1 MGADLGVVEAVES
14 EREMIQVAA
23 PGSRRCAAHRAELAR
38 DGDKIDQGV
47 TGAKLIE
54 ADLRLLALIGAAENL
69 LVEAAHPVEVDDAQH
84 DTVEAMQRKG
94 RRIHERLLLVSATR
108 SPARRGPSSR
118 RGRGRRDRKSTRLNS
133 SQ

>member
-47 TGAKLIE
+47 TGAKLIA

-69 LVEAAHPVEVDDAQH
+69 LVEAAHPVEVDDAPH
-84 DTVEAMQRKG
+84 ARVEPIQRQE
-94 RRIHERLLLVSATR
+94 RPIHSRLLVVSANP
-108 SPARRGPSSR
+108 SPAPRG
-118 RGRGRRDRKSTRLNS
+118 
-133 SQ
+133 

>member
-84 DTVEAMQRKG
+84 DMVERSEEHTSELQSLM
-94 RRIHERLLLVSATR
+94 RISYAVFCLKKKNKHNTHN
-108 SPARRGPSSR
+108 
-118 RGRGRRDRKSTRLNS
+118 ST
-133 SQ
+133 Q

>member
-1 MGADLGVVEAVES
+1 MAPRIAEVDRRTFALGPIARTRLLDRDAVTGEMGADLGVVEAVES

-54 ADLRLLALIGAAENL
+54 ADLRLLALKIGR
-69 LVEAAHPVEVDDAQH
+69 AHV
-84 DTVEAMQRKG
+84 
-94 RRIHERLLLVSATR
+94 
-108 SPARRGPSSR
+108 
-118 RGRGRRDRKSTRLNS
+118 
-133 SQ
+133 

>member
-69 LVEAAHPVEVDDAQH
+69 LVEAALRSE
-84 DTVEAMQRKG
+84 E
-94 RRIHERLLLVSATR
+94 RRVGKECVSTC
-108 SPARRGPSSR
+108 SSR
-118 RGRGRRDRKSTRLNS
+118 WSPFH
-133 SQ
+133 

>member
-84 DTVEAMQRKG
+84 DMVEAMQIGSASCR
-94 RRIHERLLLVSATR
+94 ERVC
-108 SPARRGPSSR
+108 
-118 RGRGRRDRKSTRLNS
+118 
-133 SQ
+133 QYV